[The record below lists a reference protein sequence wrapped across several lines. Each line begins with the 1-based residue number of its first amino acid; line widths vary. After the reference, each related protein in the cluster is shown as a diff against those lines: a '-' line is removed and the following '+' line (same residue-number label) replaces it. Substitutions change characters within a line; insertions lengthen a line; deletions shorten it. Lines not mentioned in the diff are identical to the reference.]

1 MDAESRLRRWL
12 RPQLL
17 QSQSYH
23 VPDSRG
29 LIKLDAMENP
39 YALPDSL
46 RERLLDALRDAP
58 LNRYPDP
65 QARELR
71 ELLIAQLGLADG
83 LDLIFGNGSDELI
96 QLLAIALAGEDRV
109 VLAPTPGFVMYKVL
123 AEALGMRFVGVPLGP
138 DFSLDK
144 SAMLEAIAR
153 HQPAL
158 VYLAYPNNPTGNL
171 FDEQAMRDIIGAAP
185 GLVVV
190 DEAYSPFS
198 ARSFAGWLGQ
208 YDNLLLMRTLSKQ
221 GLAGLRLGY
230 LLGPRAWIQEL
241 DKLRLP
247 YNINVLTQIAAR
259 VVLEQ
264 PAELESQAREIC
276 ESRQRLFA
284 ALGRL
289 SGISVHP
296 SDANFLLFRV
306 PAGQGGRIF
315 QGLLE
320 QGILIKNLHGTP
332 GLEDCLRV
340 TVGTPQENASFLQA
354 LERIL

>member
-1 MDAESRLRRWL
+1 MGAESRMQRWL

-17 QSQSYH
+17 KSQSYH

-39 YALPDSL
+39 YDLPDSL

-71 ELLIAQLGLADG
+71 ELLIAQIGLAED

-96 QLLAIALAGEDRV
+96 QLLAIALAGENRV

-138 DFSLDK
+138 DFSLDR
-144 SAMLEAIAR
+144 SAILEAIAR
-153 HQPAL
+153 YQPAL

-171 FDEQAMRDIIGAAP
+171 FDEQAMRDIIEAAP

-198 ARSFAGWLGQ
+198 ARSFAAWLGQ

-264 PAELESQAREIC
+264 PAELESQARQIC
-276 ESRQRLFA
+276 EARQQLFA
-284 ALGRL
+284 SL
-289 SGISVHP
+289 SGLPGVSVYP

-306 PAGQGGRIF
+306 PAGQGSRIF

-332 GLEDCLRV
+332 GLDDCLRV
-340 TVGTPQENASFLQA
+340 TVGTPEENASFLQS
-354 LERIL
+354 LEKIL